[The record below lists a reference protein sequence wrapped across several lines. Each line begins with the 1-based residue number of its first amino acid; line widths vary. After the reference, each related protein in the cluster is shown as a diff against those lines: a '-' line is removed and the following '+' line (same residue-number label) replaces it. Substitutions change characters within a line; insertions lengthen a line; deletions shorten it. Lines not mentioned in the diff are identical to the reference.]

1 MKLNLF
7 IKIGE
12 FMINKFLD
20 DFYSE
25 IGKEFKNE
33 NYSKSLKTLIEEN
46 SFKKAKIEKLIKTAF
61 KEDD

>member
-12 FMINKFLD
+12 VMINKFLD

-25 IGKEFKNE
+25 IDNEFKNE
-33 NYSKSLKTLIEEN
+33 DYSKSLKNLIEEN
-46 SFKKAKIEKLIKTAF
+46 SFKKAKIEKLIKTVF

>member
-1 MKLNLF
+1 
-7 IKIGE
+7 
-12 FMINKFLD
+12 MINKFLD

-33 NYSKSLKTLIEEN
+33 NYSKSLKALIEEN
-46 SFKKAKIEKLIKTAF
+46 SFKKAKIEKLIKTAS

>member
-1 MKLNLF
+1 
-7 IKIGE
+7 
-12 FMINKFLD
+12 MINKFLD

-46 SFKKAKIEKLIKTAF
+46 SFKKAKIEKLIKTVF

>member
-1 MKLNLF
+1 
-7 IKIGE
+7 
-12 FMINKFLD
+12 MINKFLD

-33 NYSKSLKTLIEEN
+33 DYEKSLKALIEDN
-46 SFKKAKIEKLIKTAF
+46 SFKKDKIENLIKTVF